1 MNVEEIQNF
10 FFQGRVK
17 RLSIMYL
24 QYNMDKLS
32 LIMNIKLSHEKNR
45 KNEEKKRLKK
55 GINSWKKEESI
66 VLIYC
71 ISLLLLSI

>member
-1 MNVEEIQNF
+1 MNLEEIQNF
-10 FFQGRVK
+10 FFQSRVK

-24 QYNMDKLS
+24 KYNMDKLS

-55 GINSWKKEESI
+55 GIKSWKKEESI

-71 ISLLLLSI
+71 ISLLLLSV

>member
-1 MNVEEIQNF
+1 
-10 FFQGRVK
+10 
-17 RLSIMYL
+17 MYL

-55 GINSWKKEESI
+55 GIKSWKKEESI

-71 ISLLLLSI
+71 ISLLLLSV

>member
-1 MNVEEIQNF
+1 MNLEEIQNF
-10 FFQGRVK
+10 FFQSRVK

-32 LIMNIKLSHEKNR
+32 LIMNIKLSHEKNK

-55 GINSWKKEESI
+55 GIKSWKKEESI

-71 ISLLLLSI
+71 ISLLLLSV

>member
-1 MNVEEIQNF
+1 MNLEEIQNF
-10 FFQGRVK
+10 FFQIRVK

-55 GINSWKKEESI
+55 GIKSWKKEESI

-71 ISLLLLSI
+71 ISLLLLSV

>member
-1 MNVEEIQNF
+1 MNLEEIQNF
-10 FFQGRVK
+10 FFQSRVK

-32 LIMNIKLSHEKNR
+32 LIMNIKLNHEKNR

-55 GINSWKKEESI
+55 GIKSWKKEESI

-71 ISLLLLSI
+71 ISLLLLSV

>member
-1 MNVEEIQNF
+1 MNLEEIQNF
-10 FFQGRVK
+10 FFQSRVK

-55 GINSWKKEESI
+55 GIKSWKKEESI

-71 ISLLLLSI
+71 ISLLLLSV